1 MPNSPNPEPDTYDD
15 AFRDLMARRRR
26 PGIGAALKRA
36 DPRPTSPSQVL
47 LLGLALAVVGWLFP
61 VVHLAMLVGITL
73 LVVGVV
79 TGLMQPHSR
88 RVVWRG
94 RAIDLPADETWATR
108 LYRALYRSS

>member
-1 MPNSPNPEPDTYDD
+1 MPNPSNPEPDTYDD

-26 PGIGAALKRA
+26 PGIADRLKRV
-36 DPRPTSPSQVL
+36 DPRPASPRQVL

-61 VVHLAMLVGITL
+61 VAHLAMLVGVAL

-79 TGLMQPHSR
+79 TGLMQPHSH

-94 RAIDLPADETWATR
+94 RAIDLPADETW
-108 LYRALYRSS
+108 